1 MGLAMTAEEREEFL
15 ADVHVGVLAVERP
28 DGPPLAVPVWYDYRP
43 GGDLWILTPEDSLKG
58 RLLQAA
64 RRFSLCAQDETPP
77 FYRYVS
83 VEGPVIAIRAADE
96 DDDSRPMAHRYLGP
110 DIGDQYVESADEQSL
125 KFCMRPERW
134 WSVDYS
140 KLAATT

>member
-1 MGLAMTAEEREEFL
+1 MGLTMSQDEREKFL
-15 ADVHVGVLAVERP
+15 ADVHVGVLAVERA

-43 GGDLWILTPEDSLKG
+43 GGDLWLLTAEESLKG

-64 RRFSLCAQDETPP
+64 QRFSLCVQDETPP

-83 VEGPVIAIRAADE
+83 VEGPVTAVRAADE

-110 DIGDQYVESADEQSL
+110 DVGDQYVESSEEQSL

-140 KLAATT
+140 KLV

>member
-1 MGLAMTAEEREEFL
+1 MGLAMSTDEREAFL
-15 ADVHVGVLAVERP
+15 ADVHVEVLAVERA

-43 GGDLWILTPEDSLKG
+43 GADLWLLTPADSVKG

-64 RRFSLCAQDETPP
+64 ERCSLCVQDETPP

-83 VEGPVIAIRAADE
+83 VEGPVVAIDAADE

-110 DIGDQYVESADEQSL
+110 DIGDEYVESQDDQSL
-125 KFCMRPERW
+125 RFTVRPERW
-134 WSVDYS
+134 WSVDYR
-140 KLAATT
+140 KLVEG